1 MLVTRINPE
10 WTWPRANKI
19 VIADDVTNVTDVT
32 ASVPIRYKLG
42 KKATI
47 PHERPAL
54 HRSLM
59 RSFAEYLDDGDQDRM
74 ITKWYQDHGPLTID
88 GNVDSFIEEASIA
101 WWTVTILDRF
111 GGIGAYSNETAIEP
125 GELEILAA
133 DQLFLTVPDHLGRDD
148 TETLPYSA
156 LLAAVIRHINQHLDE
171 NVTLINEEPW
181 DIPRNRFGKKDPSNL
196 GQDDTTTHKISTVA
210 QPRNLSGYIWL
221 RIQHQLE
228 ETPNINYYP
237 CGNFEECNQEL
248 PIRSDVSRRKWCS
261 NACRMSK
268 KTRIATKVDELLKD
282 EDWLRENRG
291 WLS

>member
-10 WTWPRANKI
+10 WTWPRANKV
-19 VIADDVTNVTDVT
+19 VIADAVTSVTDVT
-32 ASVPIRYKLG
+32 PTTAITYKLI
-42 KKATI
+42 KRSTT

-59 RSFAEYLDDGDQDRM
+59 RSFAEYLDDGDQIRM
-74 ITKWYQDHGPLTID
+74 ITKWYQNHGPLKID
-88 GNVDSFIEEASIA
+88 GTVESFIKEASIV
-101 WWTVTILDRF
+101 WWVVNVIDRF
-111 GGIGAYSNETAIEP
+111 GGIGAYTNEDAIQP
-125 GELEILAA
+125 GEVKLFPADFLNLE
-133 DQLFLTVPDHLGRDD
+133 VPDRLGRDT

-156 LLAAVIRHINQHLDE
+156 LLDQSIRHINEYLDGTA
-171 NVTLINEEPW
+171 TLINEKPW
-181 DIPRNRFGKKDPSNL
+181 DIKRDRYGKKDPTYA
-196 GQDDTTTHKISTVA
+196 DDMTTHKISTVA

-268 KTRIATKVDELLKD
+268 GNESVK
-282 EDWLRENRG
+282 
-291 WLS
+291 